1 MFKDLEGNYPKQLHL
16 LRLMLFYQGSRRAA
30 LKVTVRFSIR
40 VAMFRRLT
48 LQSTCRSNCW
58 WNAFNAPSMSR
69 CSEILNRKGTHDH
82 MHDLYIYICM
92 HPHAH
97 KLFN

>member
-48 LQSTCRSNCW
+48 LRVHLQKQLLVERFQRAVNE
-58 WNAFNAPSMSR
+58 P
-69 CSEILNRKGTHDH
+69 
-82 MHDLYIYICM
+82 
-92 HPHAH
+92 
-97 KLFN
+97 LFRDIEQKRYT

>member
-48 LQSTCRSNCW
+48 LRFHLQKQLLVERFQRAVNE
-58 WNAFNAPSMSR
+58 P
-69 CSEILNRKGTHDH
+69 
-82 MHDLYIYICM
+82 
-92 HPHAH
+92 
-97 KLFN
+97 LFRDIEQKRYT